1 MQKKNLLRIFLC
13 LNLTTFSGAAF
24 AAGSGYDYRTT
35 SDMPAS
41 YVKAVKIIET
51 GKYQEAIQLL
61 KLANSKK
68 PKDADIN
75 NLLGFSHRKIGDLDK
90 AGAYYRKALKID
102 GKHKGALEYQGEL
115 FLMVGKKA
123 AAEENL
129 RKLDEICWLGCS
141 ELNDLEAAIK
151 NHKP

>member
-1 MQKKNLLRIFLC
+1 MFYKSLLRILFC
-13 LNLTTFSGAAF
+13 LNVTIFSGAAF
-24 AAGSGYDYRTT
+24 AAGSGNDYDTT
-35 SDMPAS
+35 SNMPPS
-41 YVKAVKIIET
+41 YVKAVKVIKS
-51 GKYQEAIQLL
+51 GQYQEAISLL
-61 KLANSKK
+61 KLADRKK

-102 GKHKGALEYQGEL
+102 RKHKGALEYQGEL

-141 ELNDLEAAIK
+141 ELDELQAAIK
-151 NHKP
+151 NYKS